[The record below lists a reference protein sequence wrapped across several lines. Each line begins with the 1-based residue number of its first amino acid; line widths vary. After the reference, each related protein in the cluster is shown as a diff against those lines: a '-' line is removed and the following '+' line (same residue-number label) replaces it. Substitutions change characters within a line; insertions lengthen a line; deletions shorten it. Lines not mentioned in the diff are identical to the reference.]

1 MSKIKI
7 LPEKLAN
14 QIAAG
19 EVVER
24 PASVVK
30 ELVENAID
38 ANATHISVQVEDAGA
53 RLIRVIDDGEGMD
66 QDDALLC
73 LERHATS
80 KIIKEQQLAAIETL
94 GFRGEAISS
103 IASVSRLSIISRRS
117 TDTLGTR
124 ADVRFGQV
132 MKVHETGCGH
142 GTIMEVRDLF
152 GNVPARKKFLKS
164 AKTELSHIE
173 EFVKSCGL
181 ARPGLG
187 VTYTVNGKEVFN
199 WPGQVD
205 TLESRLKRLIGRH
218 AEQRL
223 IAVDSVSTD
232 KDDQAGMRVFGYLFP
247 PDFSSGVSPRLR
259 LFINGRVIR
268 DRMISHAVAEGLHGF
283 LMKGRRP
290 VGAIFIEIDPASI
303 DVNVHPA
310 KQEIRFHKSN
320 MAHQL
325 IVKAVSRAMDGYQ
338 QELKHSVFGPPK
350 SSEQENAVG
359 LGARAY
365 DEGVEKKS
373 TLESSTKE
381 PAPFFAARAS
391 AEKNNSFL
399 SESTTV
405 TVEGLPVPNTSEPP
419 LPSVDECFQSST
431 VSVFDN
437 ESLPVEAIG
446 QSPQTIDAGSLKP
459 IGQVLDSFII
469 CEGAHGLVVIDQH
482 AAHERLL
489 FEKIKKQFAEQGIA
503 RQSLLFPKVVE
514 VNASEENIL
523 RKYGREI
530 SCLGIDIQEFGGTS
544 FVVKAIPA
552 LMAGIPPEEI
562 MAGIFEQF
570 ASDSRETKLSDSRR
584 LENIFAS
591 MACKAA
597 IKAGY
602 SLELEEIAQLLR
614 EMQKADTFSHCPH
627 GRPVAKSF
635 SGDDMKRWFYRT

>member
-38 ANATHISVQVEDAGA
+38 ANASHISVQVEGAGA

-66 QDDALLC
+66 QDDVLLC

-80 KIIKEQQLAAIETL
+80 KIIEEQQLGAIETL

-103 IASVSRLSIISRRS
+103 IASVSRLSITSRRS
-117 TDTLGTR
+117 ADTLGTK

-164 AKTELSHIE
+164 AKTELFHVE
-173 EFVKSCGL
+173 EFVKNYGL
-181 ARPGLG
+181 VRPGLG
-187 VTYTVNGKEVFN
+187 VTYTINGKEVFN

-205 TLESRLKRLIGRH
+205 TLESRLKRLVGRH
-218 AEQRL
+218 APLQL
-223 IAVDSVSTD
+223 IAVDSALTGN
-232 KDDQAGMRVFGYLFP
+232 DDQGRMRVFGYLFP
-247 PDFSSGVSPRLR
+247 LDYSSGISSRLR

-290 VGAIFIEIDPASI
+290 VGAVFVEIDPASV

-325 IVKAVSRAMDGYQ
+325 IVQAVSQAMDRYQ
-338 QELKHSVFGPPK
+338 QEFKHSVFGPPK
-350 SSEQENAVG
+350 SSLQGNAVE
-359 LGARAY
+359 LNAVAH
-365 DEGVEKKS
+365 DEGGVKKS
-373 TLESSTKE
+373 TFESLTKE
-381 PAPFFAARAS
+381 PTPLFATQTS
-391 AEKNNSFL
+391 AKKDNSFL
-399 SESTTV
+399 PKITASVS
-405 TVEGLPVPNTSEPP
+405 EGLSVPKPSGPP
-419 LPSVDECFQSST
+419 LLFVDECFQSST
-431 VSVFDN
+431 DSVSNN
-437 ESLPVEAIG
+437 ESLPSEAIG
-446 QSPQTIDAGSLKP
+446 RSFQTIDAGPLKP
-459 IGQVLDSFII
+459 IGQALDSFII

-489 FEKIKKQFAEQGIA
+489 FEKIKKQFAEQGIV

-514 VNASEENIL
+514 VSASEESVL

-530 SCLGIDIQEFGGTS
+530 SCLGIDIREFGGNS

-570 ASDSRETKLSDSRR
+570 ASGPRETKLSDARR
-584 LENIFAS
+584 LENVFAS

-597 IKAGY
+597 IKAGH
-602 SLELEEIAQLLR
+602 SLKLEEIAQLLR
-614 EMQKADTFSHCPH
+614 EMQEADTFSHCPH

-635 SGDDMKRWFYRT
+635 SGDDIKRWFYRT